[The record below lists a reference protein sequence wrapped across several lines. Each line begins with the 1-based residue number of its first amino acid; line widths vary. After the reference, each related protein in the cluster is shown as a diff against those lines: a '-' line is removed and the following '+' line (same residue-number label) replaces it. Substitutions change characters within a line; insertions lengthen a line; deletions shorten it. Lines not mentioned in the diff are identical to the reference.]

1 VGEPV
6 RPWPSAHQ
14 AGHRQQLDE
23 VEHVILAGFTHKPV
37 IELSERLSALT
48 GLGHVFYASDGASAT
63 EIALKM
69 SFHYWKNI
77 GQPEKCR
84 FISLDNS
91 YHGETAGALAVTDV
105 PLFSATYA
113 LAQAWCAGVAGCRLA
128 RPGQSAEDVAMA
140 AIRSLENVLA
150 KKAGEMAA
158 IIVEPLVQGAA
169 GMAMYHPVYL
179 SELRRLCDQYQVHL
193 IADEIAVG
201 FGRTGTLFACEQA
214 GIKPDFLCLSKGIT
228 GGFLPLSCVLST
240 DTIYQAFYHDD
251 VTRGFCTRTATPAM
265 PWLAAPRWPCWTFL
279 PMKTSLRA
287 IVNWPPPLLTFWPT
301 G

>member
-1 VGEPV
+1 VNLFGHGHP
-6 RPWPSAHQ
+6 RIKQ
-14 AGHRQQLDE
+14 AIKQQLDE

-105 PLFSATYA
+105 PLFSATMRA
-113 LAQAWCAGVAGCRLA
+113 AQARCAVPSPDARLA
-128 RPGQSAEDVAMA
+128 RPDRAPKDVAMA

-150 KKAGEMAA
+150 KKAGEWRPSLWSRWYR
-158 IIVEPLVQGAA
+158 V
-169 GMAMYHPVYL
+169 
-179 SELRRLCDQYQVHL
+179 R
-193 IADEIAVG
+193 
-201 FGRTGTLFACEQA
+201 
-214 GIKPDFLCLSKGIT
+214 
-228 GGFLPLSCVLST
+228 
-240 DTIYQAFYHDD
+240 
-251 VTRGFCTRTATPAM
+251 PA
-265 PWLAAPRWPCWTFL
+265 WPCT
-279 PMKTSLRA
+279 TRS
-287 IVNWPPPLLTFWPT
+287 T
-301 G
+301 

>member
-1 VGEPV
+1 VNLFGHGHP
-6 RPWPSAHQ
+6 RIKQ
-14 AGHRQQLDE
+14 AIKQQLDE

-113 LAQAWCAGVAGCRLA
+113 PLLKPGVRAIAGCETGPARTECRRCGHDRHSFTGKCAGKEGWRDGGHHC
-128 RPGQSAEDVAMA
+128 
-140 AIRSLENVLA
+140 
-150 KKAGEMAA
+150 
-158 IIVEPLVQGAA
+158 GAA
-169 GMAMYHPVYL
+169 GAG
-179 SELRRLCDQYQVHL
+179 C
-193 IADEIAVG
+193 
-201 FGRTGTLFACEQA
+201 GRHGHVPPGLPANCAAC
-214 GIKPDFLCLSKGIT
+214 
-228 GGFLPLSCVLST
+228 
-240 DTIYQAFYHDD
+240 
-251 VTRGFCTRTATPAM
+251 ATSI
-265 PWLAAPRWPCWTFL
+265 RY
-279 PMKTSLRA
+279 
-287 IVNWPPPLLTFWPT
+287 I
-301 G
+301 

>member
-1 VGEPV
+1 VNLFGHGHP
-6 RPWPSAHQ
+6 RIKQ
-14 AGHRQQLDE
+14 AIKQQLDE

-113 LAQAWCAGVAGCRLA
+113 
-128 RPGQSAEDVAMA
+128 
-140 AIRSLENVLA
+140 
-150 KKAGEMAA
+150 
-158 IIVEPLVQGAA
+158 
-169 GMAMYHPVYL
+169 
-179 SELRRLCDQYQVHL
+179 
-193 IADEIAVG
+193 
-201 FGRTGTLFACEQA
+201 
-214 GIKPDFLCLSKGIT
+214 
-228 GGFLPLSCVLST
+228 
-240 DTIYQAFYHDD
+240 
-251 VTRGFCTRTATPAM
+251 
-265 PWLAAPRWPCWTFL
+265 
-279 PMKTSLRA
+279 
-287 IVNWPPPLLTFWPT
+287 PLLKPGVRCHRRMRDWRGPDRLLKMWP
-301 G
+301 